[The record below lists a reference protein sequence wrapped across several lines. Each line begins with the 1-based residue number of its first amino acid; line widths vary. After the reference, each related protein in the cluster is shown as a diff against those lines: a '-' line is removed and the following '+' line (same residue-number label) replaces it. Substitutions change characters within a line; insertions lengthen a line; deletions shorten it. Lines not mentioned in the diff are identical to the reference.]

1 MGKLNLSG
9 SDSFLYLSPI
19 TQRIFNRV
27 DSSQASVEDLH
38 RLLYEDYELADD
50 LFKMINSA
58 SYAFNRKLESVDEAI
73 EFVGVHGFRE
83 LVLLSSARKLFQN
96 PELWYRTVFTAYCSK
111 AISQRIGL
119 KTNLCSEIYSISLL
133 LELGALFLDLKDPDY
148 SCFIYDEESR
158 MVRFI
163 KEHER
168 YGIDSHSIT
177 MSLLESFKLPP
188 HIKKIIIS
196 QKPDFNYSNFKL
208 TNAIIDLAYRL
219 SFMQEADNDDIQ
231 ELIKLDHIYKFDLGS
246 AGLDSG
252 FVSKLHQEVR
262 ELSSL

>member
-1 MGKLNLSG
+1 MTKLNLS
-9 SDSFLYLSPI
+9 SSSTFLYLSPI
-19 TQRIFNRV
+19 TQKIFNRV
-27 DSSQASVEDLH
+27 EPSQSSVEDLQ
-38 RLLYEDYELADD
+38 RLLCEDSVLADN

-58 SYAFNRKLESVDEAI
+58 SYAFNRKLESVGEAI

-96 PELWYRTVFTAYCSK
+96 PELWYRAVFTAYCSK
-111 AISQRIGL
+111 AISQRLGL
-119 KTNLCSEIYSISLL
+119 KANLCSEIYSIALL

-148 SCFIYDEESR
+148 SYFIYGEESR

-163 KEHER
+163 KEQER

-177 MSLLESFKLPP
+177 MSFLESFKLPAN
-188 HIKKIIIS
+188 IKKIIIS

-208 TNAIIDLAYRL
+208 PNAIIDLAYRL
-219 SFMQEADNDDIQ
+219 SFMQEADEGDIQ
-231 ELIKLDHIYKFDLGS
+231 ELVKLDQFQKFDFGF
-246 AGLDSG
+246 LDLDFE